1 MTHAMATVTPT
12 TTAAASTAEVRL
24 NNDSPLQVPDGINN
38 IVSALPYYVPTGA
51 FSTDESYV
59 TRVRMQS
66 NDVSIEPCRF
76 MMSGV
81 NTRDAAF
88 ASVQA
93 PILQEYQMNIPNVNG
108 ANINIYAQPMVNNT
122 VATFVGCE
130 LVYSTASTGQQQYWN
145 TPDALSIGGTV
156 INTRTT
162 LNTITITDGREITS
176 LGVVVAPTTAAASTH
191 DVGEIEFQSS
201 DFQVPFPYSF
211 PIAPS
216 FAGLGGAAAQLTNP
230 KGLSHQKFPSGHG
243 IPLSPRALIN
253 SFYTN
258 RDAKGV
264 GSSVMPFLS
273 FTK

>member
-1 MTHAMATVTPT
+1 MATVTPT
-12 TTAAASTAEVRL
+12 STLAASTAEVRL
-24 NNDSPLQVPDGINN
+24 NSDSPIQVPDGISN
-38 IVSALPYYVPTGA
+38 IVSAIPYYCPVGA
-51 FSTDESYV
+51 LSPDESYV
-59 TRVRMQS
+59 TRVRLQS
-66 NDVSIEPCRF
+66 NDISVEPCRF

-81 NTRDAAF
+81 NTGDAAF
-88 ASVQA
+88 ASTQA
-93 PILQEYQMNIPNVNG
+93 PILQEYSLNIPNANG

-122 VATFVGCE
+122 NAMNAGCE
-130 LVYSTASTGQQQYWN
+130 LVYSTGATGQQQYWN
-145 TPDALSIGGTV
+145 TPDALSTGGTV

-176 LGVVVAPTTAAASTH
+176 MNALVAPTTAAASTH

-216 FAGLGGAAAQLTNP
+216 FAALGAAAAQLTNP
-230 KGLSHQKFPSGHG
+230 NGLSRQKFPAGHG
-243 IPLSPRALIN
+243 VPLAPRALIN

-273 FTK
+273 FTR

>member
-1 MTHAMATVTPT
+1 MTYSMATVTPT
-12 TTAAASTAEVRL
+12 STLAASTAEVRL
-24 NNDSPLQVPDGINN
+24 NSDSPIQVPDGINN
-38 IVSALPYYVPTGA
+38 IVSAIPYYVPTAA
-51 FSTDESYV
+51 FSPDESYV
-59 TRVRMQS
+59 TRVRLSS
-66 NDVSIEPCRF
+66 NDISVEPCRF

-81 NTRDAAF
+81 NTGDAAF

-93 PILQEYQMNIPNVNG
+93 PILQEYSLNIPNANG
-108 ANINIYAQPMVNNT
+108 ANINVYAQPMVANT
-122 VATFVGCE
+122 VVMSAGCE
-130 LVYSTASTGQQQYWN
+130 LVYSTGATGQQQYWN
-145 TPDALSIGGTV
+145 TPDALSTGGTV

-176 LGVVVAPTTAAASTH
+176 MNALVAPTTAAASTH

-216 FAGLGGAAAQLTNP
+216 FSGLGAAAAQQTNP
-230 KGLSHQKFPSGHG
+230 NGLSRQKFPAGHG
-243 IPLSPRALIN
+243 VPLAPRALIN

-273 FTK
+273 FTR

>member
-1 MTHAMATVTPT
+1 MTYSMATVTPT
-12 TTAAASTAEVRL
+12 STLAASTAEVRL
-24 NNDSPLQVPDGINN
+24 NSDSPIQVPDGINN
-38 IVSALPYYVPTGA
+38 IVSAIPYYVPTAA
-51 FSTDESYV
+51 FSPDESYV
-59 TRVRMQS
+59 TRVRLSS
-66 NDVSIEPCRF
+66 NDISVEPCRF

-81 NTRDAAF
+81 NTGDAAF

-93 PILQEYQMNIPNVNG
+93 PILQEYSLNIPNANG
-108 ANINIYAQPMVNNT
+108 ANINVYDQPMVNNT
-122 VATFVGCE
+122 VLMLVGCE
-130 LVYSTASTGQQQYWN
+130 LVYSTGATGQQQYWN
-145 TPDALSIGGTV
+145 TPDALSTGGTV

-176 LGVVVAPTTAAASTH
+176 MNALVAPTTAAASTH

-216 FAGLGGAAAQLTNP
+216 FSGLGAAAAQQTNP
-230 KGLSHQKFPSGHG
+230 NGLSRQKFPAGHG
-243 IPLSPRALIN
+243 VPLAPRALIN

-273 FTK
+273 FTR